1 MTFGRAFLLLACLF
15 VPFPGVFVLMAL
27 AAFSKP
33 SDTRTLAR
41 ALLSAL
47 GLLLL
52 LLIALRIACGPSI
65 GHMRPQDLPSR
76 VSEVDGSATRW
87 KSCR

>member
-1 MTFGRAFLLLACLF
+1 MTFGRAFLILACLF
-15 VPFPGVFVLMAL
+15 MPFPGAFVLMAL
-27 AAFSKP
+27 AASSRR

-47 GLLLL
+47 GSLVL

-65 GHMRPQDLPSR
+65 GVRRQQELPPRLSQ
-76 VSEVDGSATRW
+76 VDESALR
-87 KSCR
+87 